1 MEEKKNEKKMN
12 LLRDSRIIIR
22 AFRGLRDSKRNAS
35 LFMKLTVAFCSII
48 VALMMFYT
56 NRLQRDAM
64 SRILVVDNAGELR
77 KVRSEQEDKFYLS
90 LLYTHCEQS
99 GTYINTFD
107 GGTIEEYHKKA
118 LPLCNKADLQRVWAM
133 YDSQGAYAD
142 AVNRGVCYR
151 YTFKDVLTARNKGG
165 NEYEVTFWG
174 VLEIIDGSSTKWVKI
189 TSRGTAMRVDARW
202 PDNVTGYF
210 WRSYSE
216 QYSLLE
222 DENQNS

>member
-1 MEEKKNEKKMN
+1 MEDKKNEKKIHM
-12 LLRDSRIIIR
+12 LRDGKTIIK
-22 AFRGLRDSKRNAS
+22 AFTSLRDSKQSAS
-35 LFMKLTVAFCSII
+35 LFMKLIVAFCSIL

-64 SRILVVDNAGELR
+64 SRILVVDNAGEMR
-77 KVRSEQEDKFYLS
+77 KVRAETEDKLYLS

-107 GGTIEEYHKKA
+107 AGTIEEYHRKS
-118 LPLCNKADLQRVWAM
+118 LSLCNKADLQRVWAM

-174 VLEIIDGSSTKWVKI
+174 ILEIIDGSSTKRVKI
-189 TSRGTAMRVDARW
+189 TSHGTAMRVEVRW

-210 WRSYSE
+210 WRSYDE
-216 QYSLLE
+216 QYSLFE
-222 DENQNS
+222 DGNP